1 MFVRCGSLRV
11 GRSKIVGC
19 PPPCFATPPPP
30 VLLRPL
36 LALVLSRLPRCPC
49 WLFVHCGSLRV
60 GRSKTGGGI
69 VGCCLA
75 CPVVPV
81 GCLFAVVPC
90 GWGVAKSLDAPPP
103 VLLRPPPLFCY
114 ALSWRWCCLA
124 YPVVPVGCLFTV
136 VPCGWGVAKLG
147 GASLDAVSPARLSL
161 LVVCSLWFPAGGA

>member
-1 MFVRCGSLRV
+1 LRLGLLSV
-11 GRSKIVGC
+11 WESTKRVV
-19 PPPCFATPPPP
+19 PPPLLWVRPPPP

-90 GWGVAKSLDAPPP
+90 GWGVAKMGGGGDW
-103 VLLRPPPLFCY
+103 PLATFN
-114 ALSWRWCCLA
+114 
-124 YPVVPVGCLFTV
+124 
-136 VPCGWGVAKLG
+136 
-147 GASLDAVSPARLSL
+147 
-161 LVVCSLWFPAGGA
+161 